1 MELSNNCKRIT
12 TVKAEEIIINGDK
25 YYYRVLDKENKNI
38 EVFKYND
45 TLKGYT
51 KINNL
56 DIIEKIKNNIDI
68 K

>member
-12 TVKAEEIIINGDK
+12 TIKADEIIINGET
-25 YYYRVLDKENKNI
+25 YYYRKFKENI

-51 KINNL
+51 KINDPDIVDKIQNL
-56 DIIEKIKNNIDI
+56 
-68 K
+68 

>member
-12 TVKAEEIIINGDK
+12 TVKAEEIIINGK
-25 YYYRVLDKENKNI
+25 TYYYRVLDKENKNI

-56 DIIEKIKNNIDI
+56 K
-68 K
+68 